1 MEEKDMG
8 RIEVKS
14 NGIVI
19 GYTYDEGKTIDFL
32 DNDEAKKVLDKMNT
46 GTLIGISSRRMGKVD
61 EDGNVTDMG
70 DINEL
75 GIIGDGN

>member
-1 MEEKDMG
+1 MK
-8 RIEVKS
+8 RVEVKS

-46 GTLIGISSRRMGKVD
+46 GIPIGVSSRRMGNVD
-61 EDGNVTDMG
+61 EDGNIIDMG
-70 DINEL
+70 DVNEI
-75 GIIGDGN
+75 GIISGDN

>member
-1 MEEKDMG
+1 MKKV
-8 RIEVKS
+8 EVKS

-32 DNDEAKKVLDKMNT
+32 DNDEAKKVLDKMKN
-46 GTLIGISSRRMGKVD
+46 GTPIGISSRRMGRVD
-61 EDGNVTDMG
+61 EDGNVSDIG

-75 GIIGDGN
+75 GIVGGGN